1 MLTFMTAVAVV
12 FLLIKSLLAN
22 IQTEVNLPAIFS
34 DTTLKIPQEGYF
46 DKGIWLVGC
55 CLDFGTCFFLNA
67 GQNKLTVDSN
77 CGCICWMDL

>member
-1 MLTFMTAVAVV
+1 MLTFMTEVAVV

-55 CLDFGTCFFLNA
+55 CFFFNA
-67 GQNKLTVDSN
+67 GHQNRLLTQTAVAFVGWISKKSP
-77 CGCICWMDL
+77 

>member
-1 MLTFMTAVAVV
+1 MLTFMTGVAVV

-34 DTTLKIPQEGYF
+34 DRTLKIPQEWYF

-55 CLDFGTCFFLNA
+55 CLDFGTSFFF
-67 GQNKLTVDSN
+67 
-77 CGCICWMDL
+77 